1 MNLKS
6 VLARVRTG
14 PALATAALIA
24 LITAGITVL
33 ALTTTVP
40 AHASPAVKR
49 PTPAPHILNFA
60 NKLSG
65 ARIKLPTGPT
75 HVAVPWNVD
84 GCDHAY
90 GTANQCVPWTIP
102 GRAANRCHWL
112 AAHGFGK
119 LKVRGTDRLHLDT
132 NGDRMACNKG
142 DAGT

>member
-14 PALATAALIA
+14 PALATAAL
-24 LITAGITVL
+24 L
-33 ALTTTVP
+33 ALVTASITILTVTTTAS

-65 ARIKLPTGPT
+65 VHMKLPTGPT

-90 GTANQCVPWTIP
+90 GAANQCVPWTIP
-102 GRAANRCHWL
+102 GTAAKRCHWL
-112 AAHGFGK
+112 AAH
-119 LKVRGTDRLHLDT
+119 
-132 NGDRMACNKG
+132 
-142 DAGT
+142 